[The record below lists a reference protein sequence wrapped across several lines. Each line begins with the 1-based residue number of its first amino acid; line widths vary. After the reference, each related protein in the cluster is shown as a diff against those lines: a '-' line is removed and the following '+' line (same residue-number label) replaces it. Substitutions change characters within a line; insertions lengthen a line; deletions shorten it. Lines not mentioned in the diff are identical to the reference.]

1 MRMMNTT
8 LRRWPVQKRSIQTCG
23 ARPAWLMRILMPCL
37 LGLIFGVTSD
47 STWAYKT
54 EKVCSDSPATA
65 SEPAKKVCKIVRIPP
80 GQEPAPKEEKKEEK
94 KKSGH

>member
-1 MRMMNTT
+1 MR
-8 LRRWPVQKRSIQTCG
+8 QRSIPTCG
-23 ARPAWLMRILMPCL
+23 AKPAWLMRQLMPCL
-37 LGLIFGVTSD
+37 IGLTGLILGMASGAA
-47 STWAYKT
+47 WAYKT

-80 GQEPAPKEEKKEEK
+80 GKEPAPKEEKKEEK

>member
-1 MRMMNTT
+1 MR
-8 LRRWPVQKRSIQTCG
+8 QRSIHICSNRY
-23 ARPAWLMRILMPCL
+23 ALLMRKLVPCMIGL
-37 LGLIFGVTSD
+37 ILGLTGMTA
-47 STWAYKT
+47 WAYKT
-54 EKVCSDSPATA
+54 EKVCIDSPATA